1 MASFTAIE
9 VSGLVLDL
17 AILVFPILILRQPVM
32 RITQK
37 CMVICVIDSG
47 AL

>member
-17 AILVFPILILRQPVM
+17 AILVFPILVVRQSAM

-37 CMVICVIDSG
+37 CMIICVIDSG